1 MYLVV
6 APRASFLI
14 QDAEDDDAADPVEP
28 EGEQNQETEGLSA
41 RQLFKLLRGNFG
53 NTAEFAND
61 LFTESMLQETG
72 RIIANSLGP
81 LHEEYSH
88 DFSQHKKGQEGMMEL
103 QALKAGNY
111 HYQCVTEILENMTH
125 PRWIQHLSLAGNCI
139 EPTQALDPE
148 SASMQADI
156 SLLSLL
162 FQFSMHL
169 ASARCWSQAYLSG
182 VMPYM
187 VAGVHHPDSTT
198 RDVLLLEMQNTSST
212 ILALEDHVAANKA
225 DATAGTL
232 LKDLSTCKWQ
242 VTREVLVMGEACSWS
257 ATNPGFG
264 ELKAYAWALFAS
276 PSTTKDILESAF
288 GWLKDALRFTK
299 ASVMSFLTKFLY
311 LLACPYAEESGVKV
325 FSPSQADFLKVA
337 ENSQYKTIKGNLFNP
352 KSKDLDKEVLPTAGR
367 VQEIRPAS
375 FHTNRNAAAAMAFAR
390 DLLPRGF
397 HNIPPSWPGSFRNF
411 KLSNI
416 ISCDVFLE

>member
-1 MYLVV
+1 M
-6 APRASFLI
+6 APRASI
-14 QDAEDDDAADPVEP
+14 QDAAEDAADEVEP
-28 EGEQNQETEGLSA
+28 EGEENQETEGLSA
-41 RQLFKLLRGNFG
+41 RQIFKLLRGNYG

-61 LFTESMLQETG
+61 LFTESMLQEKG

-81 LHEEYSH
+81 LHQEYSH

-111 HYQCVTEILENMTH
+111 HYQCVTQILENMIH
-125 PRWIQHLSLAGNCI
+125 PQWIEHLSLAGNCT
-139 EPTQALDPE
+139 EPTLALDPE

-169 ASARCWSQAYLSG
+169 ASARCWSQAYLSE

-187 VAGVHHPDSTT
+187 VAGVHHPDSRT
-198 RDVLLLEMQNTSST
+198 REVLLREMQNTSST
-212 ILALEDHVAANKA
+212 ILALEDHVAANTA
-225 DATAGTL
+225 DATASTL
-232 LKDLSTCKWQ
+232 LKDLSTLTWQ
-242 VTREVLVMGEACSWS
+242 VTREVLAMGEACSWS
-257 ATNPGFG
+257 ETNPGFE
-264 ELKAYAWALFAS
+264 ELKAYSWALFAS

-311 LLACPYAEESGVKV
+311 LVACPYAEESGVRT

-337 ENSQYKTIKGNLFNP
+337 ERSEYKTIKGNIFNP
-352 KSKDLDKEVLPTAGR
+352 KSKDMDKEVLPTAGR
-367 VQEIRPAS
+367 VQKIRPAS
-375 FHTNRNAAAAMAFAR
+375 FHANRDAAAAMAFAR
-390 DLLPRGF
+390 DLLPQGF
-397 HNIPPSWPGSFRNF
+397 HNIPPSWPGSLKNV
-411 KLSNI
+411 KMSNI
-416 ISCDVFLE
+416 IPCDVFLEQVLSLLT